1 PLPFKHPRK
10 PPTQINHVRYDLV
23 WVQQVNL
30 REGFIVTLAGLAIG
44 VAAAFGLTRLI
55 ANLLYGVTPMDPV
68 TIAAVAVLLTA
79 VAMLA
84 CVIPARHAANA
95 DPLRALRTV

>member
-1 PLPFKHPRK
+1 M
-10 PPTQINHVRYDLV
+10 
-23 WVQQVNL
+23 NL

-55 ANLLYGVTPMDPV
+55 ANLLYGVTPMDPA

-84 CVIPARHAANA
+84 CVIPARHAAKA